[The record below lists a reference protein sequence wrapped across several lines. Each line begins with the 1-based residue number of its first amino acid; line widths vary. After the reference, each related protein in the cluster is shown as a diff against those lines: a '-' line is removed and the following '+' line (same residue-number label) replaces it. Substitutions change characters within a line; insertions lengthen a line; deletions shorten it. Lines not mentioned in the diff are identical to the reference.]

1 MGNDCIV
8 AAVVP
13 AGAGPPPV
21 KPPSAIGPK
30 VQDNTSGKK
39 AQARTYQDLL
49 KDAYDEDT
57 FEYYTN
63 TELVAVQVCAA
74 SHCANLVETLWSCQQ
89 SYGPQALLLPIVAVS
104 ICLVD
109 HSTEVD
115 CFH

>member
-8 AAVVP
+8 SAVVP
-13 AGAGPPPV
+13 AGVGPPPV
-21 KPPSAIGPK
+21 KPPSAVGPK

-63 TELVAVQVCAA
+63 TELMAVQVGA
-74 SHCANLVETLWSCQQ
+74 ANLLCTFLR
-89 SYGPQALLLPIVAVS
+89 LS
-104 ICLVD
+104 IRV
-109 HSTEVD
+109 V
-115 CFH
+115 

>member
-1 MGNDCIV
+1 MGNDSIIN
-8 AAVVP
+8 AVVP
-13 AGAGPPPV
+13 EGVGPAPV

-63 TELVAVQVCAA
+63 TELVAVQVCHDTEHTRQ
-74 SHCANLVETLWSCQQ
+74 SGSDRVLSYDFQGFVSRWSSAQC
-89 SYGPQALLLPIVAVS
+89 Y
-104 ICLVD
+104 
-109 HSTEVD
+109 
-115 CFH
+115 